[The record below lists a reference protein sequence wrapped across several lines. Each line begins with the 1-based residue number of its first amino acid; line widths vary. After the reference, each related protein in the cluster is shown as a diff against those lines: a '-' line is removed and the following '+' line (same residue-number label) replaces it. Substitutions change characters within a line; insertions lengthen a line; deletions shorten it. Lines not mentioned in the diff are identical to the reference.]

1 MVSSHALNLVE
12 NDQLTDPQLNLLMVK
27 SQGLKFVC
35 LWLVFSMLMVSFL
48 NAYGLVFSMLMG

>member
-48 NAYGLVFSMLMG
+48 NAYG